1 MSSNSPRQFHETLFG
16 YIFVGVLIAVLS
28 WFIERAFEQRG
39 DRTTTSAAQMA
50 PANTLES
57 QGATSQTAPA
67 GNSST
72 VIRSDD
78 SSAQRAQSDLEE
90 FEAPGGLFRN
100 EGSQWVE
107 YKITSYGTTRFA
119 TFQEQARDADY
130 VYLVDPSRQKP
141 NSPNNAMLV
150 RLPLSGGVAQW
161 SYQNPIQWTDFTIVR
176 SVK

>member
-28 WFIERAFEQRG
+28 WFIQRTLVG
-39 DRTTTSAAQMA
+39 SSFSQSA
-50 PANTLES
+50 PS
-57 QGATSQTAPA
+57 DH
-67 GNSST
+67 SSGE
-72 VIRSDD
+72 VLPDD
-78 SSAQRAQSDLEE
+78 SSPQGTQSE

-107 YKITSYGTTRFA
+107 YKYTSYGTRQFA
-119 TFQEQARDADY
+119 TFREQARDAAY

-141 NSPNNAMLV
+141 DSGNNAMLV
-150 RLPLSGGVAQW
+150 RLPLNGGAAQW

-176 SVK
+176 KVK